1 MTKNRSFGIRFVLA
15 AMMALSVAVTG
26 CSDDPPQQVTG
37 GSGGDGGSAGS
48 GGTDI
53 GCVEG
58 RCVDDAQADKCE
70 QEIRDCIAAKPAN
83 ETACIIFGNSVLC
96 GEGGS
101 GGSGGA
107 GGTGGVGGGAG
118 GTGGVGGGAG
128 GSGGV
133 GGGAGGT
140 GGSGGAG
147 GSGGM
152 GGEGGTGG
160 TAGSGGMGGEGG
172 TGGDVGCVEGR
183 CVDDAQAATCEEEI
197 RECIAQKPADEEKC
211 IALGNLF
218 FCREDVLVPVFVTSE
233 AFDGALGGLS
243 GADNAICGLAARGNW
258 KAWLSNED
266 TDARDRISDGLYLLL
281 DGTPVADDKEDLTDG
296 TLLHAINLDEN
307 FEIVSGPEVW
317 TGTNTDGTKSGV
329 GDYCGTWGNDDS
341 LKRAQNGIVGFTN
354 ATWTNDPT
362 GEKPCDEE
370 KRLYCFADATS
381 N

>member
-1 MTKNRSFGIRFVLA
+1 
-15 AMMALSVAVTG
+15 MMALSVAVTG

-101 GGSGGA
+101 
-107 GGTGGVGGGAG
+107 
-118 GTGGVGGGAG
+118 
-128 GSGGV
+128 
-133 GGGAGGT
+133 

-233 AFDGALGGLS
+233 AFDGNLGGLS
-243 GADNAICGLAARGNW
+243 GADNASCGLAARGNW
-258 KAWLSNED
+258 KAWLSDED
-266 TDARDRISDGLYLLL
+266 TDARDRIPDGEYLLL
-281 DGTPVADDKEDLTDG
+281 DGTPIANNKADLTDG
-296 TLLHAINLDEN
+296 ALLHAINLDEN
-307 FEIVSGPEVW
+307 LEPVSGEGVW
-317 TGTNTDGTKSGV
+317 TGTDRDGTRSGEGEYCAFWSSGSG
-329 GDYCGTWGNDDS
+329 GDEGQIGGVD
-341 LKRAQNGIVGFTN
+341 FT
-354 ATWTNDPT
+354 TEFWTND
-362 GEKPCDEE
+362 GEDDCSNDR
-370 KRLYCFADATS
+370 RLYCFADATS

>member
-1 MTKNRSFGIRFVLA
+1 MIKNRSFGIRIVLA

-37 GSGGDGGSAGS
+37 GSGGDGGSGGTAGS

-107 GGTGGVGGGAG
+107 GGT
-118 GTGGVGGGAG
+118 
-128 GSGGV
+128 
-133 GGGAGGT
+133 
-140 GGSGGAG
+140 
-147 GSGGM
+147 GGM

-233 AFDGALGGLS
+233 AFDGNLGGLS
-243 GADNAICGLAARGNW
+243 GADNASCGLAARGNW
-258 KAWLSNED
+258 KAWLSDED
-266 TDARDRISDGLYLLL
+266 TDARDRIPDGEYLLL
-281 DGTPVADDKEDLTDG
+281 DGTPIANNKADLTDG
-296 TLLHAINLDEN
+296 ALLHAINLDEN
-307 FEIVSGPEVW
+307 LEPVSGEGVW
-317 TGTNTDGTKSGV
+317 TGTDSDGTRSGEGEYCAFWSSGSG
-329 GDYCGTWGNDDS
+329 GDEGQIGGVDYTS
-341 LKRAQNGIVGFTN
+341 EF
-354 ATWTNDPT
+354 WTND
-362 GEKPCDEE
+362 GEDACSNDR
-370 KRLYCFADATS
+370 RLYCFADATS

>member
-1 MTKNRSFGIRFVLA
+1 MTKNRSFAIRIVLA

-107 GGTGGVGGGAG
+107 GGT
-118 GTGGVGGGAG
+118 
-128 GSGGV
+128 
-133 GGGAGGT
+133 
-140 GGSGGAG
+140 
-147 GSGGM
+147 GGM

-243 GADNAICGLAARGNW
+243 GADNAICGLAAARGNW

-266 TDARDRISDGLYLLL
+266 WDARDRISDGLYLLL
-281 DGTPVADDKEDLTDG
+281 DGTPVADDLEDLTDG

-307 FEIVSGPEVW
+307 SEIVSGEEVW

-341 LKRAQNGIVGFTN
+341 LKRAQNGIVDFTFTN
-354 ATWTNDPT
+354 ETWTNDPT
-362 GEKPCDEE
+362 GNKPCNEE